1 MTFMRSIVIMIAV
14 CLCIAFA
21 YFFGHGLALHRTRP
35 MIVGAV
41 LLLAGAA
48 IIAAL
53 TRERVGRWE

>member
-1 MTFMRSIVIMIAV
+1 MTFVRSIVIMIAV

-21 YFFGHGLALHRTRP
+21 YFLGHGLALHQTRP
-35 MIVGAV
+35 MIMGAG

-53 TRERVGRWE
+53 SRDRSTSWR

>member
-1 MTFMRSIVIMIAV
+1 MSVIRSFIVLIAV

-21 YFFGHGLALHRTRP
+21 YFVGHGLALHETRP
-35 MIVGAV
+35 MLIGTG

-53 TRERVGRWE
+53 SRDRDRSWD